1 MSSNKVTGIYCYYS
15 ASIVEIPY
23 DEESEIIVGEKI
35 IYKDAEDK
43 EECGVVRYV
52 NRDSSS
58 PELIIPNSGML
69 RRATLHDLQKMEN
82 YLAQGDGA
90 VEICKKLIDKHELA
104 AQNMEVFRGA
114 YSFDGSKVHFMFTA
128 DDRVDFRE
136 LVKDL
141 AKALK
146 KQIYLRQ
153 VGPRDKA
160 KLLGGYGKC
169 GRQLC
174 CYTFLNKL
182 ESINMEMVREQ
193 FLESKGSSKLSGC
206 CGKLLCCLKYEVETY
221 RDLRKLFPE
230 IGSTVRLTKASN
242 YPQQVGDVV
251 GLDVLNS
258 KLKVILESGAFTT
271 ILSSDVEKVIK
282 VPTPRRGVRPPV
294 PSEVSEEKDSDLK
307 E

>member
-1 MSSNKVTGIYCYYS
+1 MNKVTGIYCYYS

-23 DEESEIIVGEKI
+23 DDAEEVNPGDKI
-35 IYKDAEDK
+35 IFKDVEDK
-43 EECGVVRYV
+43 EECGIVKYV

-58 PELIIPNSGML
+58 PELVVPNSKVL
-69 RRATLHDLQKMEN
+69 RPATLHDLQKMEN
-82 YLAQGDGA
+82 YLEQGVGA
-90 VEICKKLIDKHELA
+90 VEICKKLIEKHDLV

-221 RDLRKLFPE
+221 RDLRKSFPE
-230 IGSTVRLTKASN
+230 IGSTIRLKKTSN
-242 YPQQVGDVV
+242 FPQQNGDVI
-251 GLDVLNS
+251 GLDVLNA
-258 KLKVILESGAFTT
+258 KLKVILESGSVAT
-271 ILSSDVEKVIK
+271 IPASDIEKVVK
-282 VPTPRRGVRPPV
+282 TPTPRRSSTPAV
-294 PSEVSEEKDSDLK
+294 SEGPSEEKDLAFK

>member
-1 MSSNKVTGIYCYYS
+1 MNNVIGIYCYYS

-23 DEESEIIVGEKI
+23 DETQEVASGDKI
-35 IYKDAEDK
+35 IFKDSEDK
-43 EECGVVRYV
+43 EECGIVKYV
-52 NRDSSS
+52 NRGSMS
-58 PELIIPNSGML
+58 PELIIPNSKIL
-69 RRATLHDLQKMEN
+69 RPATLHDLQKMEN
-82 YLAQGDGA
+82 YLGQGDGA
-90 VEICKKLIDKHELA
+90 VEICKKLVEKHGLVD
-104 AQNMEVFRGA
+104 QNMEVFRGA

-221 RDLRKLFPE
+221 RDLRKSFPE
-230 IGSTVRLTKASN
+230 IGSTVRLKKTSN
-242 YPQQVGDVV
+242 YPQQNGDII
-251 GLDVLNS
+251 GLDVLNA
-258 KLKVILESGAFTT
+258 KLKLLLEGGAIAT
-271 ILSSDVEKVIK
+271 ISFADIEKVVK
-282 VPTPRRGVRPPV
+282 NAVPKKAFRAPLA
-294 PSEVSEEKDSDLK
+294 EENGADKDLVFK